1 MALSLYTKVIN
12 FKPALLTVNIARL
25 NLMFQQ
31 IVTSSLELLINK
43 VLALNTD
50 KIDLSKLE
58 QKTLS
63 IILSELSFPISLT
76 LNNNS
81 VIVSGL
87 TECADCTIKTSIK
100 TLQELKAEQQLTELI
115 KQNKL
120 DLTGDIKVAQQFA
133 NLAENLNIDWQSE
146 LAAHIGD
153 MPTHK
158 LMQLGKQVAK
168 KLEFASKQIE
178 ADASEYI
185 VHEKRLVVT
194 RSQIEQFN
202 KQVNQVSNHVDD
214 ISARINALTKG
225 LSNT

>member
-1 MALSLYTKVIN
+1 ML
-12 FKPALLTVNIARL
+12 
-25 NLMFQQ
+25 QQ
-31 IVTSSLELLINK
+31 AFTSSLELLINK
-43 VLALNTD
+43 VLSLNTS
-50 KIDLSKLE
+50 KIDLKKLE
-58 QKTLS
+58 QKTLT
-63 IILSELSFPISLT
+63 IILSEFNFPISFSVD
-76 LNNNS
+76 NNK

-87 TECADCTIKTSIK
+87 TERADCTVNTSIK

-120 DLTGDIKVAQQFA
+120 DLTGDIKVAQQFTS
-133 NLAENLNIDWQSE
+133 LAESLNIDWQSE

-158 LMQLGKQVAK
+158 LLQLGKRVADK
-168 KLEFASKQIE
+168 FEFASKQIE
-178 ADASEYI
+178 ADVSEYI

-202 KQVNQVSNHVDD
+202 QQVSQVSNQVDK
-214 ISARINALTKG
+214 ISTRIEALTKG

>member
-1 MALSLYTKVIN
+1 ML
-12 FKPALLTVNIARL
+12 
-25 NLMFQQ
+25 QQ
-31 IVTSSLELLINK
+31 AFSSSIELLINK
-43 VLALNTD
+43 VLSLNTS
-50 KIDLSKLE
+50 KIDLKKLE
-58 QKTLS
+58 QKTLT
-63 IILSELSFPISLT
+63 IILSEVNFPISLSV
-76 LNNNS
+76 NNNK

-87 TECADCTIKTSIK
+87 TERADCTVNTSIK
-100 TLQELKAEQQLTELI
+100 TLQELKAQQQLTELI

-120 DLTGDIKVAQQFA
+120 DLTGDIKVAQQFT
-133 NLAENLNIDWQSE
+133 NLAESLNIDWQSE

-158 LMQLGKQVAK
+158 LMQLGKKFTDKFQ
-168 KLEFASKQIE
+168 FASKQMK

-202 KQVNQVSNHVDD
+202 QQVSNVSNQVDK
-214 ISARINALTKG
+214 ISTRIEALTKG